1 MTSSPATTAP
11 QPSESFTDFSDIDG
25 FLRLPRLASVA
36 TGAGGR
42 VIAAISEADGP
53 GAKLV
58 SALWELDPSGEAP
71 ARRLTVSEKGESAP
85 RLAPDGSVLFTS
97 SRPDPQGG
105 TYEDKPALWRLPTT
119 GEARLL
125 AAAPGGLSLLAV
137 VEDGTML
144 ATTEVLPGSTLED
157 DAERRT
163 ARKDAKQTTIWHTGM
178 PIRLWDRELGDA
190 ERHLVL
196 ISPAGELTDLT
207 PAAGTVPLY
216 AASADL
222 SPDGSTVATSWARR
236 VRGGETRSDV
246 VLVDTATGARS
257 TLLSADDEV
266 QYGSPSFSPDGTRLA
281 VLRSTLSTP
290 HDTSYTRLE
299 IRRLDEVLRRT
310 GTAGT
315 ADDAVD
321 ADAADSADST
331 ESAESAA
338 PVVAE
343 LGDLTLTDLEWAD
356 ATTLLVAGDLHS
368 SGAVLAVDAT
378 TGETRTVADG
388 GVFSSLTAGEDGALF
403 ALRSDVATPPRPVR
417 IDAADPEGT
426 AAVTELAAP
435 GAVGALPGT
444 LEWVEADLDG
454 ITVGGWLCAPASA
467 TPAEPAPVM
476 LWIHGGPHSSYNA
489 WSWRWCPWLAVER
502 GYAVLMPDPA
512 MSTGYGD
519 TGLNRG
525 WPRRPDVVF
534 HECETLFDQILERP
548 ELDGTRTAL
557 LGASFGGF
565 MTNWIAGRSDRFD
578 AIVTHAG
585 LWALPQQH
593 RTTDAAASKMR
604 VHQHEDV
611 APDWYRAFSPH
622 HEVEAITTPM
632 LVTHG
637 NRDYRVPV
645 SEALRLWWDLVSAW
659 DGEPEDMPHRFLQ
672 LTSENHWVL
681 TPSNALAWNQA
692 VLAFCDQHVLGAAPV
707 PEVLPW

>member
-178 PIRLWDRELGDA
+178 PIRLWDHEIGDQS
-190 ERHLVL
+190 RRLVL
-196 ISPAGELTDLT
+196 VSPDGDLTDLT
-207 PAAGTVPLY
+207 PDVGTVTLY

-222 SPDGSTVATSWARR
+222 SPDGTTVATSWTRR
-236 VRGGETRSDV
+236 VRGGETRSSI
-246 VLVDTATGARS
+246 VLIDTATLRRS
-257 TLLSADDEV
+257 ALLEADEHA
-266 QYGSPSFSPDGTRLA
+266 QYGSPVFSRDGSRLA
-281 VLRSTLSTP
+281 VIRSTTSSPT
-290 HDTSYTRLE
+290 DTSYSRLE
-299 IRRLDEVLRRT
+299 IHPIGGGD
-310 GTAGT
+310 
-315 ADDAVD
+315 
-321 ADAADSADST
+321 
-331 ESAESAA
+331 
-338 PVVAE
+338 PVIAQ
-343 LGDLTLTDLEWAD
+343 LGDLTLSDLEWATD
-356 ATTLLVAGDLHS
+356 GTLLVAGDLHS
-368 SGAVLAVDAT
+368 SGAVLAIDPA
-378 TGETRTVADG
+378 TGEARTVAGG
-388 GVFSSLTAGEDGALF
+388 GVFSSLSAGADGNVF
-403 ALRSDVATPPRPVR
+403 ALRSDVAGPSRPVR
-417 IDAADPEGT
+417 LTADGS
-426 AAVTELAAP
+426 AELLAP
-435 GAVGALPGT
+435 GTVDALPGT
-444 LEWVEADLDG
+444 LEWVETAVDG
-454 ITVGGWLCAPASA
+454 ITVGGWLCLPASA
-467 TPAEPAPVM
+467 SADSPAPVM
-476 LWIHGGPHSSYNA
+476 LWVHGGPHGSYNA

-519 TGLNRG
+519 AGLNRG
-525 WPRRPDVVF
+525 WPRRPEVVYR
-534 HECETLFDQILERP
+534 ECETLLDAVLERD
-548 ELDGTRTAL
+548 ELDGSRTAM

-565 MTNWIAGRSDRFD
+565 MANWIAGHTERFD
-578 AIVTHAG
+578 AIVSHAG
-585 LWALPQQH
+585 LWALDQQH

-604 VHQHEDV
+604 VHRHEEEN
-611 APDWYRAFSPH
+611 PDWYRASSPH
-622 HEVEAITTPM
+622 HEVDAITTPM
-632 LVTHG
+632 LITHG
-637 NRDYRVPV
+637 NRDYRVPI
-645 SEALRLWWDLVSAW
+645 SEALRLWWDLVSSW
-659 DGEPEDMPHRFLQ
+659 DGEPQDMPHRFLQ

-681 TPSNALAWNQA
+681 TPSNALAWNEA
-692 VLAFCDQHVLGAAPV
+692 VLAFCDQHVLGAEPV